1 VREEENPPTPKGAG
15 HLATRAF
22 AVSFTVAF
30 VTVFLVVGVA
40 VRLVL
45 GVQRRLAEERELKKN
60 GPRPFRYTPSSHSEA
75 DIIDVEFVEASSED
89 DLSFH

>member
-1 VREEENPPTPKGAG
+1 MREEGHPPTEKGAG

-30 VTVFLVVGVA
+30 VTVFLVVGIA
-40 VRLVL
+40 VRLVV
-45 GVQRRLAEERELKKN
+45 GVKRRLAVEREMKRG
-60 GPRPFRYTPSSHSEA
+60 GPTPYKPHPDA
-75 DIIDVEFVEASSED
+75 DIIDAEFVEASSED

>member
-1 VREEENPPTPKGAG
+1 MREEGHPPTNKGG
-15 HLATRAF
+15 SHLATRAF
-22 AVSFTVAF
+22 AASFTIAF

-45 GVQRRLAEERELKKN
+45 GVKRRLAVERELKRN
-60 GPRPFRYTPSSHSEA
+60 GPTRYTPHPDA
-75 DIIDVEFVEASSED
+75 DIIDVEFVEASSGD